1 MVRKAAYPPSF
12 RPIRNPC
19 INLLQIYRLVRQLRS
34 LEIGEQCLDLLSK
47 NRHSCNLLAIFLWSS
62 PGSMRLLLLVIT
74 SAYRPLVSN
83 RLSERVTLASHP
95 HTKMSFIRA
104 SMPEYLYAFL
114 KTRSRER
121 NYERL
126 RFASLVVIGS
136 LVEVDNPEVVD
147 YLLATEMFPCCLCC
161 MEIGTTLSKT
171 VATFIIYR
179 ILLNEKGLN
188 YLLSMPERYLV
199 VTHCLENMVEILDVE
214 DEEYLPHLLK
224 NIICCYLRIS
234 ENEKLANSNYHL
246 CFQKE
251 KAHANFLFQGDP
263 EALCNLRRLIW
274 LFGSGTGIQENLP
287 VSHLDWSS
295 DYEECNL
302 LRTEIEKP
310 KMAKKEVRKREIPER
325 RGRV

>member
-1 MVRKAAYPPSF
+1 MIDYLF
-12 RPIRNPC
+12 I
-19 INLLQIYRLVRQLRS
+19 IQ
-34 LEIGEQCLDLLSK
+34 
-47 NRHSCNLLAIFLWSS
+47 
-62 PGSMRLLLLVIT
+62 VIT

-83 RLSERVTLASHP
+83 RLSERVVRRTCNAIGLFQTLASHP
-95 HTKMSFIRA
+95 DTKMSFIRA

-136 LVEVDNPEVVD
+136 LVEVA
-147 YLLATEMFPCCLCC
+147 LAHIFCSFLML
-161 MEIGTTLSKT
+161 IS

-224 NIICCYLRIS
+224 NIIGCYLRIS
-234 ENEKLANSNYHL
+234 ENERIRADLSGYIPWLLVDYKYVNIIR
-246 CFQKE
+246 KE

-263 EALCNLRRLIW
+263 EAFGNLRRLIG
-274 LFGSGTGIQENLP
+274 FS
-287 VSHLDWSS
+287 
-295 DYEECNL
+295 
-302 LRTEIEKP
+302 
-310 KMAKKEVRKREIPER
+310 EVAQAYKRIYR
-325 RGRV
+325 

>member
-47 NRHSCNLLAIFLWSS
+47 
-62 PGSMRLLLLVIT
+62 VIT

-83 RLSERVTLASHP
+83 RLSERVVRRTCNAIGLFQTLASHP

-234 ENEKLANSNYHL
+234 ENEKIRADLSGYIPWLLVDYKYVNIIR
-246 CFQKE
+246 KE

-295 DYEECNL
+295 DDEECNL

>member
-1 MVRKAAYPPSF
+1 MVREAASPPSF
-12 RPIRNPC
+12 PPIRNPC

-47 NRHSCNLLAIFLWSS
+47 NRHSCNLLAFFLWSS

-83 RLSERVTLASHP
+83 RLSERVVRRTCNAIGLFQTLASHP
-95 HTKMSFIRA
+95 DTKMSFIRA

-224 NIICCYLRIS
+224 NIIGCYLRIS
-234 ENEKLANSNYHL
+234 ENERLANS
-246 CFQKE
+246 
-251 KAHANFLFQGDP
+251 
-263 EALCNLRRLIW
+263 
-274 LFGSGTGIQENLP
+274 T
-287 VSHLDWSS
+287 
-295 DYEECNL
+295 
-302 LRTEIEKP
+302 
-310 KMAKKEVRKREIPER
+310 
-325 RGRV
+325 

>member
-83 RLSERVTLASHP
+83 RLSERVVRRTCNAIGLFQTLASHP

-126 RFASLVVIGS
+126 RLTIQKLLITFLPQKCFLVAYAAWKLAQHCQKQIRADLSGYIPW
-136 LVEVDNPEVVD
+136 LLVD
-147 YLLATEMFPCCLCC
+147 Y
-161 MEIGTTLSKT
+161 KY
-171 VATFIIYR
+171 V
-179 ILLNEKGLN
+179 
-188 YLLSMPERYLV
+188 
-199 VTHCLENMVEILDVE
+199 
-214 DEEYLPHLLK
+214 
-224 NIICCYLRIS
+224 NIIR
-234 ENEKLANSNYHL
+234 
-246 CFQKE
+246 
-251 KAHANFLFQGDP
+251 GDP

-295 DYEECNL
+295 DDEECNL